1 MENFILTADFS
12 AQICVTANSLEEA
25 IELADQNTT
34 LFSLAKTNDDD
45 DLLAFKDGN
54 KQIAIYGFQNVSGF
68 TEI

>member
-34 LFSLAKTNDDD
+34 LFSLDETNDDD